1 MMGRRENGQGQFFYS
16 FDLDE
21 VVPPDH
27 LVTPG
32 IEGER
37 QACRC
42 NRKSAQS
49 NAARCLSKNGHT
61 KSKAE

>member
-42 NRKSAQS
+42 FHR
-49 NAARCLSKNGHT
+49 
-61 KSKAE
+61 